1 MATPKILP
9 HNTDDWKGYTI
20 DELRYMRAYT
30 AARIEISRDRLTSRV
45 AAIKK
50 NGLTGNAGNGSSL
63 FSRVLGALGYV
74 DMALIGWKVFR
85 QVFRTF
91 RIFRRK

>member
-1 MATPKILP
+1 MPTPKILP

-45 AAIKK
+45 STIKK
-50 NGLTGNAGNGSSL
+50 NGLTGGNGNGGSIV
-63 FSRVLGALGYV
+63 SRMLGAMGYV
-74 DMALIGWKVFR
+74 DMALIGWKVFS
-85 QVFRTF
+85 QVF
-91 RIFRRK
+91 RIFRLFRRY